1 MNRPL
6 KKILVFGATSAI
18 AQAAL
23 RELVTRGASVY
34 CVGRDPA
41 RLAAVLADLRV
52 RAGPKRLVAGQA
64 ADLLEIARHP
74 ALFATANASL
84 GELDAV
90 LIAHGSLPDQAR
102 CEASVDQ
109 ALAAISVNAMS
120 VVSLLTIAAN
130 LFEPRGRGVIAA
142 ISSIA
147 GDRGRRRNYVYGS
160 AKSLV
165 STFLQGLRL
174 RLEPKGVR
182 VIDIKPGF
190 VRTPMNAHMSRE
202 GWLWADAAPVGA
214 SIARAME
221 RGRGVVY
228 LPWFWRWIMLI
239 VRHIPYWLFR
249 RFSFSRGR
257 L

>member
-1 MNRPL
+1 MPVPL
-6 KKILVFGATSAI
+6 KRVLVFGANSAL

-41 RLAAVLADLRV
+41 RLQAVLADLRV
-52 RAGPKRLVAGQA
+52 RAGPQRVVAGEA

-74 ALFATANASL
+74 ALFAAAEARL
-84 GELDAV
+84 GKLDAV
-90 LIAHGSLPDQAR
+90 LIAHGSLPDPAR
-102 CEASVDQ
+102 CESSVDE
-109 ALAAISVNAMS
+109 ALAAIAVNAMS

-130 LFEPRGRGVIAA
+130 VFEPRGRGVIVA

-147 GDRGRRRNYVYGS
+147 GDRGRRRNYVYG
-160 AKSLV
+160 AVKSLV

-182 VIDIKPGF
+182 VINIKPGF
-190 VRTPMNAHMSRE
+190 VRTPMTAHLPSV
-202 GWLWADAAPVGA
+202 GPLWADPPRVGA
-214 SIARAME
+214 AIARAME

-228 LPWFWRWIMLI
+228 VPWFWYWIMLI
-239 VRHIPYWLFR
+239 VRHLPHFLFR
-249 RFSFSRGR
+249 RLRF
-257 L
+257 

>member
-6 KKILVFGATSAI
+6 RKVLVFGATSAI

-23 RELVTRGASVY
+23 RELVKRGAYVY

-41 RLAAVLADLRV
+41 RLEAVFADLRV
-52 RAGPKRLVAGQA
+52 RGGPNRIIAGES
-64 ADLLEIARHP
+64 ADLLDTARHP
-74 ALFATANASL
+74 ALFAAAKARL

-102 CEASVDQ
+102 CEASADE

-130 LFEPRGRGVIAA
+130 LFERRGRGVIAA
-142 ISSIA
+142 ITSIA

-174 RLEPKGVR
+174 RLESKGVR

-214 SIARAME
+214 SIARALD

-228 LPWFWRWIMLI
+228 VPWFWRWIMLI
-239 VRHIPYWLFR
+239 VRHLPYRLFR
-249 RFSFSRGR
+249 RLR